1 MRVAMVGGGR
11 PPGCNVYDK
20 YHITHT
26 KLVLTFECV
35 TEGSVY
41 DEQQYAAADSAKW
54 RRMLLNPML
63 DEVANNL
70 HTKINFQRFN
80 IFMLLSTL
88 NPNI

>member
-1 MRVAMVGGGR
+1 MKVVVVKGGGAT
-11 PPGCNVYDK
+11 PWMYLLVIN
-20 YHITHT
+20 ITSRIQ

-63 DEVANNL
+63 DEVTNNL
-70 HTKINFQRFN
+70 QTKK
-80 IFMLLSTL
+80 LC
-88 NPNI
+88 